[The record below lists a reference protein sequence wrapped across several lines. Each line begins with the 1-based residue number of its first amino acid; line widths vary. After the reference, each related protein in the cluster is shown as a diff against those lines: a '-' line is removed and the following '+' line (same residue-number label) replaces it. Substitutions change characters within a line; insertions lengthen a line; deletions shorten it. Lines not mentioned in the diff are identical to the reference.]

1 MNNHSNGKIKTVAIL
16 GAGPAASTL
25 ATLLARDGVQVALL
39 HRPRA
44 AALLVGE
51 SLVPAIILIL
61 RRLGV
66 EDEVRAYGKYKPGA
80 IFNMNE
86 FGDFPFTFAD
96 FCGKMPDYAF
106 NVPRIKFETTLLD
119 CAKRAGA
126 RVIETEAK
134 VERVAGEDKVRLSA
148 ETLAACGGFFDGA
161 PVSDPASAASSRA
174 GGRRS
179 EQPDL
184 IVDATGRARVLP
196 KLLDI
201 SSREGGRKDTA
212 LFAHLDR
219 AELYQSGYVHSSR
232 LDHGW
237 SWRIPLQ
244 DRVSLG
250 IVIPSEHAAKAGATP
265 EERYDNLLKQDS
277 YLRTVTVGS
286 KRLTPVMEYTNYQLV
301 SQRLVGDGW
310 ALVGD
315 TAGFIDPVF
324 SSGLLIGL
332 TSATELADAIRDG
345 SATAFQQYERGV
357 IHHLK
362 TWHEIVNYYYDGRM
376 FTSFRVGEMLR
387 RNPLMRLTFPH
398 INKHMGRI
406 FTGAAG
412 KAAYSMAMMR
422 FLMKYGLKNEDP
434 QAMAIR

>member
-1 MNNHSNGKIKTVAIL
+1 MNKPIKTVAIL

-25 ATLLARDGVQVALL
+25 ATLLARDGVRVALL

-66 EDEVRAYGKYKPGA
+66 EDEVRSYGKYKPGA

-106 NVPRIKFETTLLD
+106 NVPRNKFEATLLD

-126 RVIETEAK
+126 KVFEIEAK

-148 ETLAACGGFFDGA
+148 ETLAAVNGFFSGGA
-161 PVSDPASAASSRA
+161 SGSD
-174 GGRRS
+174 
-179 EQPDL
+179 QPDL

-201 SSREGGRKDTA
+201 PAREGGRKDTA
-212 LFAHLDR
+212 LFAHLDM
-219 AELYQSGYVHSSR
+219 AELYKSGYVHSSR

-250 IVIPSEHAAKAGATP
+250 IVIPSEHAVQAGATP

-277 YLRTVTVGS
+277 YLRTVTVDS

-301 SQRLVGDGW
+301 SSRLVGDGW

-332 TSATELADAIRDG
+332 TSATELTDAIRDG
-345 SATAFQQYERGV
+345 SAAAFQKYERGV
-357 IHHLK
+357 IHHLR
-362 TWHEIVNYYYDGRM
+362 TWHEIVNYFYDGRM
-376 FTSFRVGEMLR
+376 FTSFRVGEM
-387 RNPLMRLTFPH
+387 MRKNVLIRMSFPH

-412 KAAYSMAMMR
+412 KAAYSMAVMR
-422 FLMKYGLKNEDP
+422 FLMKYGIKDEDP
-434 QAMAIR
+434 KAMAIR

>member
-1 MNNHSNGKIKTVAIL
+1 LGLFFSGWLVSLRAHRFSSMNTQRTGKINTVAIL
-16 GAGPAASTL
+16 GAGPAATTL
-25 ATLLARDGVQVALL
+25 AALLARDGVKVTLL

-86 FGDFPFTFAD
+86 FGDFPFTFRD
-96 FCGKMPDYAF
+96 FCGKLPDYAY
-106 NVPRIKFETTLLD
+106 NVPRIKFEATLMD

-126 RVIETEAK
+126 KVVETEAK
-134 VERVAGEDKVRLSA
+134 VERVTGEDKVRLSR
-148 ETLAACGGFFDGA
+148 ETLAACGDIFDG
-161 PVSDPASAASSRA
+161 
-174 GGRRS
+174 
-179 EQPDL
+179 QPDL

-201 SSREGGRKDTA
+201 PSREGGRKDTA
-212 LFAHLDR
+212 LFAHLDT
-219 AELYQSGYVHSSR
+219 AELYKSGYVHSSR

-237 SWRIPLQ
+237 SWRIPLP

-250 IVIPSEHAAKAGATP
+250 IVIPSEHAAKAGTTP

-277 YLRTVTVGS
+277 VLRVATAGS
-286 KRLTPVMEYTNYQLV
+286 TRLTPVMEYTNYQLV
-301 SQRLVGDGW
+301 STRLVGGGW
-310 ALVGD
+310 VLRGD

-345 SATAFQQYERGV
+345 RPAAFQKYERGV

-376 FTSFRVGEMLR
+376 FTSFRVGEMMR
-387 RNPLMRLTFPH
+387 RNPFIRLSYPH

-434 QAMAIR
+434 KAMAIR

>member
-1 MNNHSNGKIKTVAIL
+1 MSAPNKQNKQIKTVAIL
-16 GAGPAASTL
+16 GGGPAACVL
-25 ATLLARDGVQVALL
+25 ATLLARQGIRVAIL

-66 EDEVRAYGKYKPGA
+66 EEEVREYGKYKPGA

-86 FGDFPFTFAD
+86 FGDFPFTFRD
-96 FCGKMPDYAF
+96 FCGPLPDYAY
-106 NVPRIKFETTLLD
+106 NVPRLKFEATLM
-119 CAKRAGA
+119 AAAQRAGA
-126 RVIETEAK
+126 KVIETEAR
-134 VERVAGEDKVRLSA
+134 VERVTGTDQVKLSSA
-148 ETLAACGGFFDGA
+148 TLAAL
-161 PVSDPASAASSRA
+161 SDFIA
-174 GGRRS
+174 G
-179 EQPDL
+179 EPDL
-184 IVDATGRARVLP
+184 IVDATGRGRVLP
-196 KLLDI
+196 KLLEI
-201 SSREGGRKDTA
+201 PSHEGGRKDTA

-219 AELYQSGYVHSSR
+219 AELYKSGYVHSSR

-250 IVIPSEHAAKAGATP
+250 IVIPSEHATRAGTTP
-265 EERYDNLLKQDS
+265 EELYDTLLKRDS
-277 YLRTVTVGS
+277 VLRTVTAGS
-286 KRLTPVMEYTNYQLV
+286 TRLTPVMEYTNYQLV
-301 SQRLVGDGW
+301 SARLVGNGW
-310 ALVGD
+310 ALLGD

-324 SSGLLIGL
+324 SSGLLIGM
-332 TSATELADAIRDG
+332 TSATELAEAIQTG
-345 SATAFQQYERGV
+345 TEAAFKRYEYGV

-362 TWHEIVNYYYDGRM
+362 TWHEIVGYFYDGRM
-376 FTSFRVGEMLR
+376 FTSFRVGESLR
-387 RNPLMRLTFPH
+387 KNLLMRACFPH

-434 QAMAIR
+434 RAMAIR

>member
-1 MNNHSNGKIKTVAIL
+1 MSTKKINSVAIL

-25 ATLLARDGVQVALL
+25 ATLLARDGVKVALL

-66 EDEVRAYGKYKPGA
+66 EDEVRSYGKYKPGA

-86 FGDFPFTFAD
+86 WGDFPFTFAD

-106 NVPRIKFETTLLD
+106 NVPRIKFEATLLE

-126 RVIETEAK
+126 KIIETEAK
-134 VERVAGEDKVRLSA
+134 VERGAGEDKVRLSA
-148 ETLAACGGFFDGA
+148 ETLAACGNYY
-161 PVSDPASAASSRA
+161 S
-174 GGRRS
+174 GGKS
-179 EQPDL
+179 GTDQPDL

-201 SSREGGRKDTA
+201 PAREGGRKDTA
-212 LFAHLDR
+212 LFAHLDT
-219 AELYQSGYVHSSR
+219 AELYKSGYVHSSR

-250 IVIPSEHAAKAGATP
+250 IVIPSEHAAAAGATP
-265 EERYDNLLKQDS
+265 EERYDNLLKQDT

-301 SQRLVGDGW
+301 SSRLVGDGW

-332 TSATELADAIRDG
+332 TSATELADAIRAG
-345 SATAFQQYERGV
+345 NAAAFQQYEYGV

-362 TWHEIVNYYYDGRM
+362 TWHEIVNYFYDGRM
-376 FTSFRVGEMLR
+376 FTSFRVGEMMR
-387 RNPLMRLTFPH
+387 KNPLIRLTFPH

-422 FLMKYGLKNEDP
+422 FLMKHGIKDEDP
-434 QAMAIR
+434 KAMAIR

>member
-1 MNNHSNGKIKTVAIL
+1 
-16 GAGPAASTL
+16 
-25 ATLLARDGVQVALL
+25 
-39 HRPRA
+39 
-44 AALLVGE
+44 
-51 SLVPAIILIL
+51 VPAIILIL

-66 EDEVRAYGKYKPGA
+66 EDEVRSYGKYKPGA

-86 FGDFPFTFAD
+86 WGDFPFTFAD

-106 NVPRIKFETTLLD
+106 NVPRIKFEATLLE

-126 RVIETEAK
+126 KIIETEAK

-148 ETLAACGGFFDGA
+148 ETLAACGNYY
-161 PVSDPASAASSRA
+161 SS
-174 GGRRS
+174 GNSGTD
-179 EQPDL
+179 QPDL

-201 SSREGGRKDTA
+201 PAREGGRKDTA
-212 LFAHLDR
+212 LFAHLDT
-219 AELYQSGYVHSSR
+219 AELYKSGYVHSSR

-250 IVIPSEHAAKAGATP
+250 IVIPSEHAAAAGATP

-301 SQRLVGDGW
+301 SSRLVGDGW

-332 TSATELADAIRDG
+332 TSATELADAIRAG
-345 SATAFQQYERGV
+345 NAAAFQQYECGV

-362 TWHEIVNYYYDGRM
+362 TWHEIVNYFYDGRM
-376 FTSFRVGEMLR
+376 FTSFRVGEMMR
-387 RNPLMRLTFPH
+387 KNPLIRLTFPH

-422 FLMKYGLKNEDP
+422 FLMKHGIKDEDP
-434 QAMAIR
+434 KAMAIR

>member
-1 MNNHSNGKIKTVAIL
+1 MKNHRTEKIQTVAIL
-16 GAGPAASTL
+16 GGGPAASAL
-25 ATLLARDGVQVALL
+25 ATLLAREKIRVAIL

-51 SLVPAIILIL
+51 SLVPAIVLIL

-66 EDEVRAYGKYKPGA
+66 EDEVRSYGKYKPGA

-96 FCGKMPDYAF
+96 FCGRMPDYAY
-106 NVPRIKFETTLLD
+106 NVPRIKFEATLLEN
-119 CAKRAGA
+119 AKRAGA
-126 RVIETEAK
+126 KVFEIEAK
-134 VERVAGEDKVRLSA
+134 VERVPGEDKVRLSD
-148 ETLAACGGFFDGA
+148 ETLAALGGFF
-161 PVSDPASAASSRA
+161 
-174 GGRRS
+174 S

-201 SSREGGRKDTA
+201 PAREGGRKDTA
-212 LFAHLDR
+212 LFAHLDK
-219 AELYQSGYVHSSR
+219 AELYKSGYVHSSR

-250 IVIPSEHAAKAGATP
+250 IVIPSEHAAAAGATP

-277 YLRTVTVGS
+277 YLRTVTGGS

-301 SQRLVGDGW
+301 SARLVGDGW

-332 TSATELADAIRDG
+332 TSALELADAIRDG
-345 SATAFQQYERGV
+345 GAAAFQKYERGV

-362 TWHEIVNYYYDGRM
+362 TWHEIVNYFYNGRM
-376 FTSFRVGEMLR
+376 FTSFRVGELMR
-387 RNPLMRLTFPH
+387 KNVLMRLGFPH

-422 FLMKYGLKNEDP
+422 FLMKYSLNGEDP
-434 QAMAIR
+434 KKMAIR

>member
-1 MNNHSNGKIKTVAIL
+1 MNPPIKTVAIL

-25 ATLLARDGVQVALL
+25 ATLLARAGVRVALL

-51 SLVPAIILIL
+51 SLVPAIVLIL

-66 EDEVRAYGKYKPGA
+66 EDEVRSYGKYKPGA

-86 FGDFPFTFAD
+86 FGDFPFTFRD
-96 FCGKMPDYAF
+96 FCGKLPDYAY
-106 NVPRIKFETTLLD
+106 NVPRIKFEATLLD

-148 ETLAACGGFFDGA
+148 ETLAACGDFFAD
-161 PVSDPASAASSRA
+161 
-174 GGRRS
+174 
-179 EQPDL
+179 QPDL
-184 IVDATGRARVLP
+184 IVDATGRARVVP
-196 KLLDI
+196 RLLDI
-201 SSREGGRKDTA
+201 PAREGGRKDTA
-212 LFAHLDR
+212 LFAHLDT
-219 AELYQSGYVHSSR
+219 AELYRSGYVHSSR

-237 SWRIPLQ
+237 SWRIPLP

-250 IVIPSEHAAKAGATP
+250 IVIPSPYAAAAGATP

-301 SQRLVGDGW
+301 STRLVGDGW

-332 TSATELADAIRDG
+332 TSALELADAILDG
-345 SATAFQQYERGV
+345 GAAAFQKYERGV

-376 FTSFRVGEMLR
+376 FTSFRVGE
-387 RNPLMRLTFPH
+387 LMRKNVLVRLSFPH

-412 KAAYSMAMMR
+412 QAAYSMAMMR
-422 FLMKYGLKNEDP
+422 FLMKYGLKDEDP
-434 QAMAIR
+434 QEMAIR

>member
-1 MNNHSNGKIKTVAIL
+1 MNMKNNQAGKIRSVAIL
-16 GAGPAASTL
+16 GGGPAASTL
-25 ATLLARDGVQVALL
+25 ATLLARDNVRVAIL

-86 FGDFPFTFAD
+86 WGNFPFTFAD
-96 FCGKMPDYAF
+96 FCGKMPDYAY
-106 NVPRIKFETTLLD
+106 NVPRIKFEATLMN
-119 CAKRAGA
+119 CAKNAG
-126 RVIETEAK
+126 VKIFETEAK
-134 VERVAGEDKVRLSA
+134 VERVGNSDRVQLST
-148 ETLAACGGFFDGA
+148 ETLTACGDFFSG
-161 PVSDPASAASSRA
+161 
-174 GGRRS
+174 
-179 EQPDL
+179 QPDF
-184 IVDATGRARVLP
+184 IVDATGRGRVLP
-196 KLLDI
+196 KLLNLPA
-201 SSREGGRKDTA
+201 REGGRKDTA
-212 LFAHLDR
+212 LFAHLDKT
-219 AELYQSGYVHSSR
+219 ELYKSGYVHSSR

-250 IVIPSEHAAKAGATP
+250 IVIPSEHAANAGSTS
-265 EERYDNLLKQDS
+265 EERYDNLLKRDS
-277 YLRTVTVGS
+277 VLRVVTAGAT
-286 KRLTPVMEYTNYQLV
+286 RLTPVMEYTNYQLV
-301 SQRLVGDGW
+301 SEKVFGENW

-345 SATAFQQYERGV
+345 GTAAFQKYERDV

-362 TWHEIVNYYYDGRM
+362 TWHEIVNYYYNGRM
-376 FTSFRVGEMLR
+376 FTSFRVGEM
-387 RNPLMRLTFPH
+387 MRKNIFIRASYPH

-406 FTGAAG
+406 FTGVAG

-422 FLMKYGLKNEDP
+422 FLMKYSLNGEDP
-434 QAMAIR
+434 KKMAIR

>member
-1 MNNHSNGKIKTVAIL
+1 
-16 GAGPAASTL
+16 
-25 ATLLARDGVQVALL
+25 
-39 HRPRA
+39 
-44 AALLVGE
+44 
-51 SLVPAIILIL
+51 
-61 RRLGV
+61 
-66 EDEVRAYGKYKPGA
+66 
-80 IFNMNE
+80 MNE
-86 FGDFPFTFAD
+86 WGDFPFTFAD
-96 FCGKMPDYAF
+96 FCGSMPDYAF
-106 NVPRIKFETTLLD
+106 NVPRIKFEATLLD

-134 VERVAGEDKVRLSA
+134 VERVAGEDKVRLST
-148 ETLAACGGFFDGA
+148 ETLAACGDFF
-161 PVSDPASAASSRA
+161 SD
-174 GGRRS
+174 
-179 EQPDL
+179 QPDL

-212 LFAHLDR
+212 LFAHLDT
-219 AELYQSGYVHSSR
+219 AELYKSGYVHSSR

-250 IVIPSEHAAKAGATP
+250 IVIPSEHAAAAGATP
-265 EERYDNLLKQDS
+265 EERYENLLKQDS

-301 SQRLVGDGW
+301 STRLVGDGW

-345 SATAFQQYERGV
+345 GAAAFQKYERGV

-362 TWHEIVNYYYDGRM
+362 TWHEIVNYFYDGRM
-376 FTSFRVGEMLR
+376 FTSFRVGEM
-387 RNPLMRLTFPH
+387 MRKNVLIRMSFPH

-412 KAAYSMAMMR
+412 KATYSMAMMR
-422 FLMKYGLKNEDP
+422 FLMKYGIKDEDP
-434 QAMAIR
+434 KAMAIR

>member
-1 MNNHSNGKIKTVAIL
+1 MNSNRNGKIKSVAIL

-25 ATLLARDGVQVALL
+25 ATLLVRAGVKVALL
-39 HRPRA
+39 HRPRTA
-44 AALLVGE
+44 PLLVGE
-51 SLVPAIILIL
+51 SLVPAIVLIL

-66 EDEVRAYGKYKPGA
+66 EDEVRSYGKYKPGA
-80 IFNMNE
+80 IFNLNE
-86 FGDFPFTFAD
+86 WGDFPFTFAD
-96 FCGKMPDYAF
+96 FCGKMPDYAY
-106 NVPRIKFETTLLD
+106 NVPRIRFEETLLKN
-119 CAKRAGA
+119 AVKVG
-126 RVIETEAK
+126 AK
-134 VERVAGEDKVRLSA
+134 VFDVNAGLDRVGTSDRVQLNT
-148 ETLAACGGFFDGA
+148 ETLAVLAGYFSDGK
-161 PVSDPASAASSRA
+161 SGS
-174 GGRRS
+174 G
-179 EQPDL
+179 QPDL
-184 IVDATGRARVLP
+184 IVDATGRVRLLP
-196 KLLDI
+196 QLLDI
-201 SSREGGRKDTA
+201 PSREGGRKDTA
-212 LFAHLDR
+212 LFAHLDQ
-219 AELYQSGYVHSSR
+219 AELYKSGYVHSSR
-232 LDHGW
+232 IDHGW
-237 SWRIPLQ
+237 SWRIPLA

-301 SQRLVGDGW
+301 SERLVGDGW

-345 SATAFQQYERGV
+345 GAAAFQKYERDV

-376 FTSFRVGEMLR
+376 FTSFRVGEM
-387 RNPLMRLTFPH
+387 MRKNFLIRASFPH

-406 FTGAAG
+406 FTGIAG

-422 FLMKYGLKNEDP
+422 FLMKYSLNGEDP
-434 QAMAIR
+434 KKMAIR

>member
-1 MNNHSNGKIKTVAIL
+1 MSKNKINSVAIL

-25 ATLLARDGVQVALL
+25 ATLLARDGIRVALL

-66 EDEVRAYGKYKPGA
+66 EDEVRSYGKYKPGA

-86 FGDFPFTFAD
+86 WGDFPFTFAD

-106 NVPRIKFETTLLD
+106 NVPRIKFEATLLD

-126 RVIETEAK
+126 KVFEIEAK
-134 VERVAGEDKVRLSA
+134 AERISGEDKVRLSA
-148 ETLAACGGFFDGA
+148 ETLAACGNFF
-161 PVSDPASAASSRA
+161 SD
-174 GGRRS
+174 
-179 EQPDL
+179 QPDL
-184 IVDATGRARVLP
+184 IIDATGRARVLP

-212 LFAHLDR
+212 LFAHLDT
-219 AELYQSGYVHSSR
+219 AELYKSGYVHSSR

-237 SWRIPLQ
+237 SWRIPLP

-301 SQRLVGDGW
+301 STRLVGDGW

-345 SATAFQQYERGV
+345 SAAAFQKYECGV

-362 TWHEIVNYYYDGRM
+362 TWHEIVNYFYDGRM
-376 FTSFRVGEMLR
+376 FTSFRVGEM
-387 RNPLMRLTFPH
+387 MRKNVLIRMSFPH

-422 FLMKYGLKNEDP
+422 FLMKYGIKDEDP
-434 QAMAIR
+434 KAMAIR

>member
-1 MNNHSNGKIKTVAIL
+1 VSIKIVNQKIKTVAIV
-16 GAGPAASTL
+16 GGGPAASTL
-25 ATLLARDGVQVALL
+25 ATLLARQKIRVAII

-51 SLVPAIILIL
+51 SLVPAIVLIL

-66 EDEVRAYGKYKPGA
+66 EEEVRAYGKYKPGA

-86 FGDFPFTFAD
+86 WGDFPFTFAD
-96 FCGKMPDYAF
+96 FCGKMPDYAY
-106 NVPRIKFETTLLD
+106 NVPRIKFEATLME
-119 CAKRAGA
+119 CAKRAG
-126 RVIETEAK
+126 VQVFETEAK
-134 VERVAGEDKVRLSA
+134 VERVAGEDKVRLGA
-148 ETLAACGGFFDGA
+148 ETLAACGGFFTG
-161 PVSDPASAASSRA
+161 
-174 GGRRS
+174 
-179 EQPDL
+179 QPDL
-184 IVDATGRARVLP
+184 IVDATGRARVVP
-196 KLLDI
+196 KLLGLA
-201 SSREGGRKDTA
+201 SREGGRKDTA
-212 LFAHLDR
+212 LFAHIDK
-219 AELYQSGYVHSSR
+219 AELYKSGYVHSSR

-250 IVIPSEHAAKAGATP
+250 IVLPTEHASKAGSTP
-265 EERYDNLLKQDS
+265 EEKYDYLLQNDS

-301 SQRLVGDGW
+301 SDRLVGDGW

-332 TSATELADAIRDG
+332 TSATELADAIQDG
-345 SATAFQQYERGV
+345 GAAAFAKYERDV

-362 TWHEIVNYYYDGRM
+362 TWHEIVSYYYDGRM
-376 FTSFRVGEMLR
+376 FTSFRVGEM
-387 RNPLMRLTFPH
+387 MRKHLLIRAAFPH

-406 FTGAAG
+406 FTGVAG

-422 FLMKYGLKNEDP
+422 FLMKYSLNGEDP
-434 QAMAIR
+434 KKMEIR

>member
-1 MNNHSNGKIKTVAIL
+1 MDSENKRNGQIKTVAIL
-16 GAGPAASTL
+16 GGGPAACVL
-25 ATLLARDGVQVALL
+25 ATLLARQGVRVGIL

-66 EDEVRAYGKYKPGA
+66 EEEVREFGKYKPGA

-86 FGDFPFTFAD
+86 FGDFPFTFRD
-96 FCGKMPDYAF
+96 FCGDLPDYAY
-106 NVPRIKFETTLLD
+106 NVPRIKFEATLMAA
-119 CAKRAGA
+119 AKRAGA

-134 VERVAGEDKVRLSA
+134 VERVAGEDRVRLSA
-148 ETLAACGGFFDGA
+148 ETLAAGGDFFSG
-161 PVSDPASAASSRA
+161 
-174 GGRRS
+174 
-179 EQPDL
+179 QPDL

-196 KLLDI
+196 KLLEI
-201 SSREGGRKDTA
+201 SSEEGGRKDMA
-212 LFAHLDR
+212 LFAHLDK
-219 AELYQSGYVHSSR
+219 AELYKSGYVHSSR

-250 IVIPSEHAAKAGATP
+250 IVIPSEFAVKAGATP

-277 YLRTVTVGS
+277 VLKVATAGS
-286 KRLTPVMEYTNYQLV
+286 TRLTPVMEYTNYQLV
-301 SQRLVGDGW
+301 STRLVGHGW
-310 ALVGD
+310 ALLGD

-324 SSGLLIGL
+324 SSGLLIGM
-332 TSATELADAIRDG
+332 TSAMELADAIQDG
-345 SATAFQQYERGV
+345 SEGAFKKYERGV

-362 TWHEIVNYYYDGRM
+362 TWHEIVEYYYDGRM
-376 FTSFRVGEMLR
+376 FTSFRVGESLR
-387 RNPLMRLTFPH
+387 NNPLMRACFPH

-422 FLMKYGLKNEDP
+422 FLMKYGLKGEDP
-434 QAMAIR
+434 KRMAIR

>member
-1 MNNHSNGKIKTVAIL
+1 MNQPIKTVAIL

-25 ATLLARDGVQVALL
+25 ATLLARDGVRVALL

-66 EDEVRAYGKYKPGA
+66 EDEVRSYGKYKPGA

-106 NVPRIKFETTLLD
+106 NVPRNKFEATLLD

-126 RVIETEAK
+126 KVFEIEAK

-148 ETLAACGGFFDGA
+148 ETLAAVNGFFSGGA
-161 PVSDPASAASSRA
+161 SGSD
-174 GGRRS
+174 
-179 EQPDL
+179 QPDL

-201 SSREGGRKDTA
+201 PAREGGRKDTA
-212 LFAHLDR
+212 LFAHLDT
-219 AELYQSGYVHSSR
+219 AELYKSGYVHSSR

-250 IVIPSEHAAKAGATP
+250 IVIPSEHAVQAGATP

-277 YLRTVTVGS
+277 YLRTVTVDS

-301 SQRLVGDGW
+301 STRLVGDGW

-332 TSATELADAIRDG
+332 TSATELTDAIRDG
-345 SATAFQQYERGV
+345 SAAAFQKYERGV
-357 IHHLK
+357 IHHLR
-362 TWHEIVNYYYDGRM
+362 TWHEIVNYFYDGRM
-376 FTSFRVGEMLR
+376 FTSFRVGEM
-387 RNPLMRLTFPH
+387 MRKNVLIRMSFPH

-412 KAAYSMAMMR
+412 KAAYSMAVMR
-422 FLMKYGLKNEDP
+422 FLMKYGIKDEDP
-434 QAMAIR
+434 KAMAIR

>member
-1 MNNHSNGKIKTVAIL
+1 MNQRIKTVAIL

-25 ATLLARDGVQVALL
+25 ATLLARDGVRVALL

-66 EDEVRAYGKYKPGA
+66 EDEVRSYGKYKPGA

-86 FGDFPFTFAD
+86 WGDFPFTFAD
-96 FCGKMPDYAF
+96 FCGKLPDYAF
-106 NVPRIKFETTLLD
+106 NVPRIKFEATLLD

-126 RVIETEAK
+126 KVFETEAK

-148 ETLAACGGFFDGA
+148 ETLAACGDFFNG
-161 PVSDPASAASSRA
+161 
-174 GGRRS
+174 
-179 EQPDL
+179 QPDL

-201 SSREGGRKDTA
+201 PSNEGGRKDTA
-212 LFAHLDR
+212 LFAHLDT
-219 AELYQSGYVHSSR
+219 AELYKSGYVHSSR

-250 IVIPSEHAAKAGATP
+250 IVIPSQYAAAAGATP

-301 SQRLVGDGW
+301 STRLVGDGW

-345 SATAFQQYERGV
+345 GAAAFQKYERGV
-357 IHHLK
+357 IHHLQ

-376 FTSFRVGEMLR
+376 FTSFRVGEM
-387 RNPLMRLTFPH
+387 MRKNVLIRMSFPH

-422 FLMKYGLKNEDP
+422 FLMKYGIKDEDP
-434 QAMAIR
+434 KAMAIR